1 MNLIIKVTIGDG
13 NPTLLLWFYGNLPV
27 AFPLSAGSIPPSSL
41 PVFLLSR
48 SYSALSSSR
57 DFCPFLS
64 LLFFTSGQRTL
75 FSPIFLSVWF
85 LKNVP
90 VEKFPDN
97 KEGWMTLPSYK
108 TIPAGGQRER
118 GEREGEGREKKGR
131 ERLIRE
137 SKEE

>member
-75 FSPIFLSVWF
+75 FSPLFFVCV
-85 LKNVP
+85 VP
-90 VEKFPDN
+90 EKR
-97 KEGWMTLPSYK
+97 PS
-108 TIPAGGQRER
+108 
-118 GEREGEGREKKGR
+118 
-131 ERLIRE
+131 
-137 SKEE
+137 